1 MNNHNPSPWRFG
13 DMYNSI
19 VCDTYIFE
27 IKGSD
32 AVDAYGGHMI
42 CESVAKRNAARIIAC
57 VNACEGVS
65 NEDLI
70 EGASVKEIIGQRDDL
85 LSALKQVLSYL
96 EDELSTGGQ
105 ICSDDDA
112 IRAVIEK
119 VEGKK

>member
-1 MNNHNPSPWRFG
+1 MSTHNPAPWRFG

-70 EGASVKEIIGQRDDL
+70 EGASVKEIIEQRDEL
-85 LSALKQVLSYL
+85 LSVLKQVLIDCENEFYHGGRVFT
-96 EDELSTGGQ
+96 DEG
-105 ICSDDDA
+105 A